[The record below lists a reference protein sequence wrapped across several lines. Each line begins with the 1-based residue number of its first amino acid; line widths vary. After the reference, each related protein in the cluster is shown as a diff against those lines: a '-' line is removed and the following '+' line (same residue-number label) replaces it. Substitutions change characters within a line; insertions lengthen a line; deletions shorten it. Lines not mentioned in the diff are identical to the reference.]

1 MPIRTVL
8 AGGLMLLLATCN
20 LAAEEQQDT
29 SSPDA
34 EALET
39 QDDWV
44 AFKSPERGFTVSFPE
59 EPKTTATPVEGMN
72 PLTQY
77 SFAVSL
83 GDDVVYNLV
92 VFEYPDGKG
101 PNPPDAGYYN
111 KVMKAYA
118 KGSGSRLRKKGPAT
132 IADRSGYEAT
142 ATDTKRKL
150 YHLIDIVPDGDRV
163 YLLVSAGPRGHA
175 TSDEAIRFRDS
186 FRILED

>member
-1 MPIRTVL
+1 MPVRT
-8 AGGLMLLLATCN
+8 AFTACLMLLLATCN

-29 SSPDA
+29 PSPEA
-34 EALET
+34 ETLET
-39 QDDWV
+39 QDGWI
-44 AFKSPERGFTVSFPE
+44 AFKSSERGFSVSFPD

-77 SFAVSL
+77 SFEVSL
-83 GDDVVYNLV
+83 GDDIVYNVV
-92 VFEYPDGKG
+92 VFEYSDGKG
-101 PNPPDAGYYN
+101 PNPPNAGYYN

-132 IADRSGYEAT
+132 IGDHSGYEAT

-150 YHLIDIVPDGDRV
+150 YYLIDIVPDGDRV
-163 YLLVSAGPRGHA
+163 YLLVSGGPRGHA
-175 TSDEAIRFRDS
+175 TSDEAKRFRDS